1 MASWSKKGNMENV
14 DSGPGSKGRGGAGAP
29 KMSSGDAGASSTEK
43 THNVEFAK
51 GGNTHMFGEQQA
63 NPDKP
68 GQSGKEDVSGKGAEY
83 AKGGSTKMF
92 GFAGALPARSGITSA
107 R

>member
-1 MASWSKKGNMENV
+1 MVNKVADLHGT
-14 DSGPGSKGRGGAGAP
+14 
-29 KMSSGDAGASSTEK
+29 SSVSRNES

-63 NPDKP
+63 SPQTPK
-68 GQSGKEDVSGKGAEY
+68 QTGKNGATGKGAEF
-83 AKGGSTKMF
+83 AKGGSGKMF
-92 GFAGALPARSGITSA
+92 GFSGSQPAQSGITSA